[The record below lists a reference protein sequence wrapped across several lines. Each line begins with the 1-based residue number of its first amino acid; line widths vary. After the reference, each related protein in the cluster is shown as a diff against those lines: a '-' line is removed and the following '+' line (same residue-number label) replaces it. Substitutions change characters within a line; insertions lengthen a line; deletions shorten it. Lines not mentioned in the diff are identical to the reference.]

1 MLRGRGDE
9 SPGQGCSDIVLVVR
23 EALHPR
29 FERRG
34 NDLFTCLSVPLVQAL
49 TADSILVPTLHGDH
63 VPVRLRCIAHCQPTA
78 LIALERS
85 RPNGIY
91 DLCLFKCSGGK
102 PKTSFVLR
110 ACIEFSPPRCLQS
123 CQ

>member
-9 SPGQGCSDIVLVVR
+9 SPGRGCSDIVLVVR

-63 VPVRLRCIAHCQPTA
+63 VPVRLRCIAPCQPTA
-78 LIALERS
+78 LIALERL
-85 RPNGIY
+85 RPSGMYN
-91 DLCLFKCSGGK
+91 LCPFECCGGK
-102 PKTSFVLR
+102 LKRIFVLR
-110 ACIEFSPPRCLQS
+110 ACIESSPPRCLQS
-123 CQ
+123 WQ